1 MNNSETISNIGKAHY
16 LANLPNNYYKN
27 NIFESD
33 AIVEEGEKY
42 DTETYLTQLKNWL
55 QLVIQNKGNMKTK
68 YNYSKNMKDC
78 GRLYVQT
85 FGIQKLERKIRGF
98 LCNEDYIDIDMVN
111 AHPTILLYIQQTYFK
126 QLESPTLTKYV
137 KSRSKYLTKYNFT
150 KKDFLI
156 NMNKSDNYTGNNSFI
171 KTAHQEIQKLQQAI
185 FQSTEP
191 IFCNVSKA
199 KLTTTNTT
207 ARFLNRVL
215 CYFENIILQEA
226 VSTFDKSK
234 LVYFFDGFF
243 LSKKDVNSLP
253 DIIEKLNKNKYNIQW
268 SNKEHDTTIQIDPDY
283 ELPIYETPYDTM
295 KIDFEKQH
303 FMTENPLCYYKH
315 HNGILMR
322 YNKSEFKDLT
332 ENLQYE
338 GFSDSGKPIKKNFF
352 LEWLKDIN
360 RLCYNRTDFYPN
372 NSICPSNVYNTFTG
386 FDSKYILPSSRV
398 SIDNFKI
405 FISNICMNEENVTT
419 YLTNYLAHMI
429 QKPEEN
435 PEVCLIIRGSKGVGK
450 DTIRIIMSKMLGNK
464 YVYDTDTLED
474 VVGKYNEGIS
484 NKLLIQMNEMEG
496 QDGYKFDNK
505 LKNFITEKKHNIA
518 NKNIKQYQENNYNR
532 LIIFSNGI
540 KVANIT
546 GDNRRYCLIKTGEKL
561 TKEFYEQLYSNMA
574 DTNYINSIYS
584 YLCDIDLSNFKTR
597 QFPETEVLKNLK
609 EENVNPLYKF
619 IHQLVIEK
627 SINCTDMKKDAAGCE
642 YLLTRD
648 FINYYSNFL
657 ESEGYS
663 QDYINKY
670 NFKNLKIYLQD
681 IGIDNIRK
689 RFDNKQEK
697 FYKFNLTKFQELLAI
712 KYSPTVKEEID
723 NTHFV

>member
-1 MNNSETISNIGKAHY
+1 MNNSETISNMGKAHY

-243 LSKKDVNSLP
+243 LSKKDVNSLS
-253 DIIEKLNKNKYNIQW
+253 DIIEKLNKNKYNIKW

-283 ELPIYETPYDTM
+283 ELPIYETPYEYTLLNLYSKNPSDWSVVDGAYG
-295 KIDFEKQH
+295 KIHYATTDFMFWGYELVPTTH
-303 FMTENPLCYYKH
+303 YTLLTYGGWNDIDCFGTETTNVTGDMYLDGGYSFA
-315 HNGILMR
+315 L
-322 YNKSEFKDLT
+322 KSDEP
-332 ENLQYE
+332 
-338 GFSDSGKPIKKNFF
+338 SVVPIKI
-352 LEWLKDIN
+352 WLV
-360 RLCYNRTDFYPN
+360 
-372 NSICPSNVYNTFTG
+372 PSGDVDCNANKMLGWNPTSF
-386 FDSKYILPSSRV
+386 
-398 SIDNFKI
+398 I
-405 FISNICMNEENVTT
+405 F
-419 YLTNYLAHMI
+419 
-429 QKPEEN
+429 EEN
-435 PEVCLIIRGSKGVGK
+435 P
-450 DTIRIIMSKMLGNK
+450 
-464 YVYDTDTLED
+464 
-474 VVGKYNEGIS
+474 
-484 NKLLIQMNEMEG
+484 
-496 QDGYKFDNK
+496 
-505 LKNFITEKKHNIA
+505 
-518 NKNIKQYQENNYNR
+518 
-532 LIIFSNGI
+532 
-540 KVANIT
+540 
-546 GDNRRYCLIKTGEKL
+546 
-561 TKEFYEQLYSNMA
+561 
-574 DTNYINSIYS
+574 
-584 YLCDIDLSNFKTR
+584 
-597 QFPETEVLKNLK
+597 
-609 EENVNPLYKF
+609 
-619 IHQLVIEK
+619 
-627 SINCTDMKKDAAGCE
+627 
-642 YLLTRD
+642 
-648 FINYYSNFL
+648 
-657 ESEGYS
+657 
-663 QDYINKY
+663 
-670 NFKNLKIYLQD
+670 
-681 IGIDNIRK
+681 
-689 RFDNKQEK
+689 
-697 FYKFNLTKFQELLAI
+697 
-712 KYSPTVKEEID
+712 
-723 NTHFV
+723 